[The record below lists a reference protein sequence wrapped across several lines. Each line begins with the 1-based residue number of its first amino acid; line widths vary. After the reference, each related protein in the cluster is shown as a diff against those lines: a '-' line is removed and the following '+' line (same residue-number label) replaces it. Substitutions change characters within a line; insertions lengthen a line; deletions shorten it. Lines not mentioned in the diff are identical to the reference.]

1 MLTWRESM
9 LALRNVSTWTGRQVS
24 RQMGALR
31 AVLPKESL
39 SAQGPACGRLAHGDP
54 GGEGSS
60 QTGSVTSL
68 AAGRFTLFPNQML
81 PGFNFTSRP

>member
-9 LALRNVSTWTGRQVS
+9 LAPRNVSTWTGRQAS

-39 SAQGPACGRLAHGDP
+39 SARGPARLAHGDP
-54 GGEGSS
+54 AGEGSS

-68 AAGRFTLFPNQML
+68 AAARFTLFPNQVL
-81 PGFNFTSRP
+81 PSFNFTSHP